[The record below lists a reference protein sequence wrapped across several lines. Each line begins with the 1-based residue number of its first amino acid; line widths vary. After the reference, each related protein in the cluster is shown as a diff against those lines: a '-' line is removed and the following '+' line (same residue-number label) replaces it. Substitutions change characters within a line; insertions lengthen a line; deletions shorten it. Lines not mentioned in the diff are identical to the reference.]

1 MPGDWRR
8 PGRLAVTH
16 LAALVAM
23 LCSGCGGDPV
33 MGPSAAPHQAWN
45 PPESLRTQVTTS
57 LAQYGQPPP
66 SGSLPASPSP
76 GEQAP
81 PVPAAGVVPSSSRPL
96 GPGERAPSPD
106 NSQMPDTQA
115 RFGSGEIDASAT
127 LDPAHPYAL
136 WELIDLAQRRNPA
149 TRVAWEE
156 ARQAALAAGAAR
168 ATLLPRLAASVVGGY
183 QRLST
188 PVALPLVGTR
198 TLTTDVQGVMPIL
211 TVEWL
216 LFDFGEREAMIE
228 ASRHLTTIANVKF
241 NQLHQQLVFDVTR
254 AFNALAA
261 AERKATASGRA
272 LAAARLILAAAETR
286 EQRGVGTRIEIAQ
299 ARQQLAQAELSLVQ
313 AQGEAAIAQVALNA
327 ALGRPPGAR
336 LGIQDDRESLPRMAS
351 ENLDQVI
358 AATLAGR
365 PDIITSVARL
375 KAAEAEAGAVSAG
388 FMPKVGLIAGLTTL
402 DNQFSINNGGALGTP
417 LDQTG
422 ILLGMTLPL
431 YDGGLR
437 DSRAGGAR
445 SRVMAAQAAVALAHD
460 AAALEIATAYEA
472 LRTSLAACQ
481 AAEAL
486 VAATKVTADAG
497 RKGLEAGLGTL
508 TDAIAAEKGLL
519 DAEMVLAEARQTAFD
534 AAAGLAFV
542 TAALP
547 AEGGTDAADCG
558 KSNCSQS

>member
-1 MPGDWRR
+1 MPGDGPRLA
-8 PGRLAVTH
+8 RLAVPP
-16 LAALVAM
+16 LAALLVV
-23 LCSGCGGDPV
+23 LCAGCGGDPV
-33 MGPSAAPHQAWN
+33 MGPSAGPHQAWN

-57 LAQYGQPPP
+57 LAQYGEPTPP
-66 SGSLPASPSP
+66 GSLPASP
-76 GEQAP
+76 GEQAS
-81 PVPAAGVVPSSSRPL
+81 PVPAAGVVLSGSLPL
-96 GPGERAPSPD
+96 GPGEQAPSPD

-115 RFGSGEIDASAT
+115 RIGSGESDAST
-127 LDPAHPYAL
+127 PLDPAHPYAL

-156 ARQAALAAGAAR
+156 ARQAALATGAAR

-188 PVALPLVGTR
+188 PVTLPLVGTQ

-261 AERKATASGRA
+261 AERKESASGRA

-375 KAAEAEAGAVSAG
+375 KAAEAEAGAVSAS

-402 DNQFSINNGGALGTP
+402 DNQFSINNGSALGTP

-445 SRVMAAQAAVALAHD
+445 SRVLAAQAAVALAHD

-486 VAATKVTADAG
+486 VAAAKVTADAG

-519 DAEMVLAEARQTAFD
+519 DAEMVLAEARRTAFD

-547 AEGGTDAADCG
+547 AEGGTGAADCG
-558 KSNCSQS
+558 KWGCSQS

>member
-1 MPGDWRR
+1 M
-8 PGRLAVTH
+8 A
-16 LAALVAM
+16 
-23 LCSGCGGDPV
+23 
-33 MGPSAAPHQAWN
+33 PSAAPHQPWN
-45 PPESLRTQVTTS
+45 PPASLRDQVTTT

-66 SGSLPASPSP
+66 
-76 GEQAP
+76 
-81 PVPAAGVVPSSSRPL
+81 
-96 GPGERAPSPD
+96 
-106 NSQMPDTQA
+106 PDTSRIPDA
-115 RFGSGEIDASAT
+115 PLPVESGGSDAST
-127 LDPAHPYAL
+127 PLDPGQSYEL

-156 ARQAALAAGAAR
+156 ARQAALATGVAR

-188 PVALPLVGTR
+188 PVTLPLVGTQ

-216 LFDFGEREAMIE
+216 LFDFGEREGMIE

-254 AFNALAA
+254 AFNALATA
-261 AERKATASGRA
+261 DRKETASSRA

-286 EQRGVGTRIEIAQ
+286 EQRGVGTRIEISQ

-313 AQGEAAIAQVALNA
+313 AQGAAAIAQVALNA
-327 ALGRPPGAR
+327 ALGKPPGTR
-336 LGIQDDRESLPRMAS
+336 LRILDNRASLPKMAK
-351 ENLDQVI
+351 ENLDQVL
-358 AATLAGR
+358 AASLAER

-388 FMPKVGLIAGLTTL
+388 FMPKVGLIASLSTL
-402 DNQFSINNGGALGTP
+402 DNQFSFNNSSALGTP

-437 DSRAGGAR
+437 DSRAHSAH

-486 VAATKVTADAG
+486 VAAAKVTADAG
-497 RKGLEAGLGTL
+497 RKGLDAGVGTL

-519 DAEMVLAEARQTAFD
+519 DAEVVLAEARQTAFD
-534 AAAGLAFV
+534 AAASLALV

-547 AEGGTDAADCG
+547 LSRGKGAADYG
-558 KSNCSQS
+558 

>member
-1 MPGDWRR
+1 MPGDGPR
-8 PGRLAVTH
+8 PGRLGLPH
-16 LAALVAM
+16 LAALLAVFCA
-23 LCSGCGGDPV
+23 GCGSEPV
-33 MGPSAAPHQAWN
+33 MAPSAAPHQPWN
-45 PPESLRTQVTTS
+45 PPTSLRGQVTTT

-66 SGSLPASPSP
+66 AGSLPVDP
-76 GEQAP
+76 GEQASSP
-81 PVPAAGVVPSSSRPL
+81 ATSQIVDATAPV
-96 GPGERAPSPD
+96 
-106 NSQMPDTQA
+106 
-115 RFGSGEIDASAT
+115 GSGGSDAST
-127 LDPAHPYAL
+127 PLDTAHPYAL

-156 ARQAALAAGAAR
+156 ARQAALATGVAR

-188 PVALPLVGTR
+188 PVTLPLVGTQ

-241 NQLHQQLVFDVTR
+241 NQIHQQLVFDVTR

-261 AERKATASGRA
+261 AERKETASGRA

-286 EQRGVGTRIEIAQ
+286 EQRGVGTRIEISQ
-299 ARQQLAQAELSLVQ
+299 ARQQLAQTELSLVQ
-313 AQGEAAIAQVALNA
+313 AQGEATIAQVALNT
-327 ALGRPPGAR
+327 ALGKPPGTR
-336 LGIQDDRESLPRMAS
+336 LHILDDRESLPRMAS
-351 ENLDQVI
+351 ANLDQVI

-375 KAAEAEAGAVSAG
+375 KAAEAEAGAVNAG
-388 FMPKVGLIAGLTTL
+388 FMPKVGLIAGLSTI
-402 DNQFSINNGGALGTP
+402 DNQFSINSGSALGTP

-460 AAALEIATAYEA
+460 AAALEIATAYEV

-486 VAATKVTADAG
+486 VAAAKVTADAG

-519 DAEMVLAEARQTAFD
+519 DAEMVLAEARRTAFD
-534 AAAGLAFV
+534 AAASLAFV

-547 AEGGTDAADCG
+547 AGGGMGVADCG
-558 KSNCSQS
+558 NSGCS